1 MDKSKAVLDA
11 LESEDPVIIK
21 TIRGSQ
27 LGNLTRSLNALKT
40 ALVVNADGAGYDLDK
55 ISESKVKH
63 IIQ

>member
-27 LGNLTRSLNALKT
+27 LGNLSRSLNALKT
-40 ALVVNADGAGYDLDK
+40 ALVVKKCLNKSIMSRTLLT
-55 ISESKVKH
+55 
-63 IIQ
+63 